1 MWAFKYD
8 FTVTNNEAKYEV
20 LITRVRM
27 TKDLD
32 VKKIVVFCDS
42 QLVVNQ
48 ITNTFEARGPR
59 MVHICKWPKTWY
71 LALSLFKYCMFRAK
85 QISTP
90 IG

>member
-48 ITNTFEARGPR
+48 ITNTFEARGHR
-59 MVHICKWPKTWY
+59 MVTY
-71 LALSLFKYCMFRAK
+71 L
-85 QISTP
+85 
-90 IG
+90 